1 MKNIRRILC
10 LFLALCV
17 VSVCP
22 LNALAVSD
30 NGENMEIS
38 GEQVYIVR
46 QGEVLEGDYEIL
58 ADGEWTFVE
67 SNTYSITWAQALGS
81 AAAISTAGK
90 IASAIAAKIPGIG
103 AGAVLI
109 AIGADNL
116 ALLAGACGGG
126 SLYVEFYTYTFPGQP
141 IQYMYKWTFTAW
153 TGDSFGPFRFIMD
166 NQVAS
171 IGDDHELQ

>member
-1 MKNIRRILC
+1 MKNSRRILC

-46 QGEVLEGDYEIL
+46 QGELLAGDYEIL

-67 SNTYSITWAQALGS
+67 RTEHTITWEQATGTAVVTYLAGQ
-81 AAAISTAGK
+81 IAGK
-90 IASAIAAKIPGIG
+90 VSPPGFPLRVP
-103 AGAVLI
+103 VL
-109 AIGADNL
+109 N
-116 ALLAGACGGG
+116 
-126 SLYVEFYTYTFPGQP
+126 
-141 IQYMYKWTFTAW
+141 
-153 TGDSFGPFRFIMD
+153 GDAPFS
-166 NQVAS
+166 VVS
-171 IGDDHELQ
+171 TS

>member
-1 MKNIRRILC
+1 MKNSRRILC

-46 QGEVLEGDYEIL
+46 QGELLAGDYEIL

-67 SNTYSITWAQALGS
+67 RTEHTITWEQATGTAVVTYLAGQ
-81 AAAISTAGK
+81 IAGK
-90 IASAIAAKIPGIG
+90 VPFLTPYAAKI
-103 AGAVLI
+103 
-109 AIGADNL
+109 AIGTGVLSIIAASCNQ
-116 ALLAGACGGG
+116 AKVV
-126 SLYVEFYTYTFPGQP
+126 VEFYTLTFPGQP
-141 IQYMYKWTFTAW
+141 IQYMYKWTFTPSGGS
-153 TGDSFGPFRFIMD
+153 TYGPYRIVID

-171 IGDDHELQ
+171 IGDPDELQ